1 MKVVS
6 ETGSRLPGASYTDR
20 TIGVSEPFDLHTSP
34 PEHTR
39 GRGPVH
45 LPIEQASLGPSEEGP
60 G

>member
-6 ETGSRLPGASYTDR
+6 ETGSRLPGVPDR
-20 TIGVSEPFDLHTSP
+20 TIGVSEPFDLHASP

-60 G
+60 E